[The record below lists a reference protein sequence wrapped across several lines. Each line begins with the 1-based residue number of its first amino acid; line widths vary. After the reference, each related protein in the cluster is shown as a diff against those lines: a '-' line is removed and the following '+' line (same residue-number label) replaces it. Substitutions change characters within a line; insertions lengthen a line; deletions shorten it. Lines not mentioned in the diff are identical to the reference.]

1 MEKEDLVVLQFKKL
15 VRTAL
20 RNARTDFL
28 RKYCRTALKESDLD
42 DALMIEVDMED
53 ELSFLENHVPML
65 GRQIPFKNDLLYEI
79 LRSMTQRE
87 RDILFLGYCCG
98 WSDQKIADH
107 LHLSRS
113 SVQRIRKRTFE
124 ALQDKLVG
132 RR

>member
-1 MEKEDLVVLQFKKL
+1 MEKEDLIVLQFKKL

-28 RKYCRTALKESDLD
+28 RKYYRTAEKESDLD
-42 DALMIEVDMED
+42 EALMIEADMED
-53 ELSFLENHVPML
+53 EFSFLENHVSML
-65 GRQIPFKNDLLYEI
+65 GYQIPFKNDFLYEI
-79 LRSMTQRE
+79 LRGMTQRE

-107 LHLSRS
+107 MQISRS
-113 SVQRIRKRTFE
+113 AVQRIRKRAFE
-124 ALQDKLVG
+124 ELQDKLID

>member
-28 RKYCRTALKESDLD
+28 RKYCRTAEKEIDLD
-42 DALMIEVDMED
+42 DALMLEADLED
-53 ELSFLENHVPML
+53 EFSFLENHVSML
-65 GRQIPFKNDLLYEI
+65 GHQIPFKNDLLYEI
-79 LRSMTQRE
+79 LCSMTQRE
-87 RDILFLGYCCG
+87 RDILFLGYCYG

-107 LHLSRS
+107 LHMSRS
-113 SVQRIRKRTFE
+113 AVQRMRKRAFE
-124 ALQDKLVG
+124 ELQDKLIG

>member
-1 MEKEDLVVLQFKKL
+1 MEKEDLIVLQFKKL
-15 VRTAL
+15 VRIAL
-20 RNARTDFL
+20 WNARIDFL
-28 RKYCRTALKESDLD
+28 QKYCRTAEKESDLD

-53 ELSFLENHVPML
+53 EFSFLDNHVSML

-79 LRSMTQRE
+79 LRSMTQQE

-107 LHLSRS
+107 MQMSRS
-113 SVQRIRKRTFE
+113 AVQRIRKRAFE
-124 ALQDKLVG
+124 ELQDKLIG